1 MKWFYI
7 RWGGVLII
15 AAIIGV
21 LGIQRY
27 DRDVTAIS
35 PDRLLRDQPAQTVR
49 VIGMVEAGSILK
61 EEGAVLFQ
69 LSGEGAKIPVRYGG
83 EESENLRDLKTVV
96 IVGTWNP
103 TTKTFDSGKIAL
115 VPNYG
120 FVTAAYLISLL
131 PMGFFLFN
139 MERKVAMLYILIKE
153 EKVYQ
158 PEQLTEE
165 SLESR

>member
-27 DRDVTAIS
+27 YRDVTAIS
-35 PDRLLRDQPAQTVR
+35 PDRLLHDQPTQTVR
-49 VIGMVEAGSILK
+49 VLGRVEAGSIVK
-61 EEGAVLFQ
+61 EGEGGPVAFQ
-69 LSGEGAKIPVRYGG
+69 LSGQGATVSVRYLG
-83 EESENLRDLKTVV
+83 EASENLRDLKTLVM
-96 IVGTWNP
+96 VGKWNP
-103 TTKTFDSGKIAL
+103 TTHIFEAEKTSL
-115 VPNYG
+115 MPNYG

-131 PMGFFLFN
+131 PMGIFLFN
-139 MERKVAMLYILIKE
+139 MERKVALLYILIKE

-158 PEQLTEE
+158 PEEP
-165 SLESR
+165 LENR

>member
-1 MKWFYI
+1 MKWLYL

-21 LGIQRY
+21 FGIQRY

-35 PDRLLRDQPAQTVR
+35 PDRLLRDQPTQTVR
-49 VIGMVEAGSILK
+49 VLGMVEPGSIVK
-61 EEGAVLFQ
+61 EGGAVAFQ
-69 LSGEGAKIPVRYGG
+69 LSGEGAKVSVRYVGD
-83 EESENLRDLKTVV
+83 ESDNLRDLKTVV
-96 IVGTWNP
+96 MVGTWNP
-103 TTKTFDSGKIAL
+103 ATHLFESGKIAL

-120 FVTAAYLISLL
+120 FVTAAYLLSLI
-131 PMGFFLFN
+131 PMGLFLFN

-158 PEQLTEE
+158 PEQLAEE
-165 SLESR
+165 SVESR

>member
-27 DRDVTAIS
+27 EREVTAIS
-35 PDRLLRDQPAQTVR
+35 PDRLLRDQPTRTVR
-49 VIGMVEAGSILK
+49 VLGMVEAGSISK
-61 EEGAVLFQ
+61 EGEKGPVSFQ
-69 LSGEGAKIPVRYGG
+69 LSGGGAKLSVRYLG
-83 EESENLRDLKTVV
+83 EDLDNLRDLKTLVV
-96 IVGTWNP
+96 VGKWNA
-103 TTKTFDSGKIAL
+103 TTQTFESEKTAL
-115 VPNYG
+115 MPNYG
-120 FVTAAYLISLL
+120 FVTAAYLITLL
-131 PMGFFLFN
+131 PMGIFLFN
-139 MERKVAMLYILIKE
+139 MERKVALLYILIKE

-158 PEQLTEE
+158 PEE